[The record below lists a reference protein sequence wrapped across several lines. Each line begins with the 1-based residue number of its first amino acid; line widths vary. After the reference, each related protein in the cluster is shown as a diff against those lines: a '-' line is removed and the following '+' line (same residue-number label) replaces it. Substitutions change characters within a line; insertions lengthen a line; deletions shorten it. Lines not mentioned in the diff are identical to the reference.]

1 MSKIKAFTL
10 IELLIVIFI
19 IGIVSFL
26 VLKLP
31 SFSNP
36 KLKIID
42 LKELAHPNKT
52 FYLFD
57 DGSNLLIGE
66 KNKSLNI
73 SITAPIVYIY
83 KNQRFEKKE
92 FKRFNNKNVIF
103 KYKEKRGI
111 GDSFIL
117 VCDEGVYL
125 FKPLWIKKMKS
136 FDMAKKEYLLSSY
149 LKDIY

>member
-19 IGIVSFL
+19 IGVVSFL
-26 VLKLP
+26 ILKLP

-36 KLKIID
+36 KLTILD
-42 LKELAHPNKT
+42 LRELAYLNKT

-57 DGSNLLIGE
+57 DGKNLLVGE
-66 KNKSLNI
+66 KNQSLNI
-73 SITAPIVYIY
+73 SITAPIVYVY
-83 KNQRFEKKE
+83 KNQRFEKEE
-92 FKRFNNKNVIF
+92 FKKFNNKNVIF
-103 KYKEKRGI
+103 KYEESRGI
-111 GDSFIL
+111 GESFIL

-125 FKPLWIKKMKS
+125 FKPLWIKKVKN
-136 FDMAKKEYLLSSY
+136 FDIAKEEYLLSSY

>member
-1 MSKIKAFTL
+1 MQIKAFTL

-19 IGIVSFL
+19 IGVVSFL

-36 KLKIID
+36 QIKIENLKN
-42 LKELAHPNKT
+42 LTYPNKI

-57 DGSNLLIGE
+57 DGNNLLIGD

-73 SITAPIVYIY
+73 VITAPTVYIY
-83 KNQRFEKKE
+83 KDDKFIKKE
-92 FKRFNNKNVIF
+92 FKRINNKNVIF
-103 KYKEKRGI
+103 KYYENNGL
-111 GDSFIL
+111 GNSFIL

-125 FKPLWIKKMKS
+125 FKPLNIKKVS
-136 FDMAKKEYLLSSY
+136 SLNEAKKEYLLSNY
-149 LKDIY
+149 LKAIY